1 MPIDGSIPNSF
12 VVADQVC
19 YCYANTMFSAD
30 DVYINILN
38 LTYYCLFMLQCGG
51 VTVLMVVDI
60 PLFASLLRY

>member
-1 MPIDGSIPNSF
+1 
-12 VVADQVC
+12 
-19 YCYANTMFSAD
+19 MFPAD

-51 VTVLMVVDI
+51 VKVLMVVDI